1 MKSEQLK
8 AIIASYWRYIM
19 QCPVVALE
27 VSSSLS
33 SYSDDERA
41 DILAVNKK
49 RLLIETEI
57 KVSLGD
63 LRRDHKKMKHRAFRN
78 GGSRYIARYFY
89 FAVPRD
95 IANDVKLICDDLYP
109 YAGIL
114 GFDGSNEYGVVSYR
128 NPKPLAGKRLS
139 LPQALRLTF
148 GQSATVCRLA
158 NKVWELTRDL
168 ERKERQL
175 KEYRDWERLVEVE
188 HGASKSSKNG

>member
-1 MKSEQLK
+1 VKSEQLK
-8 AIIASYWRYIM
+8 AIIASYWRYVK
-19 QCPVVALE
+19 QCPVIALE

-41 DILAVNKK
+41 DILAVNKN

-63 LRRDHKKMKHRAFRN
+63 LRRDHKKVKHLTFRN

-95 IANDVKLICDDLYP
+95 IANDVKVICDDLYP
-109 YAGIL
+109 YAGVL
-114 GFDGSNEYGVVSYR
+114 GCDGSNEYGVVSYR

-139 LPQALRLTF
+139 FPQALRLTF

-158 NKVWELTRDL
+158 NKVSELTRVL
-168 ERKERQL
+168 EREEREL
-175 KEYRDWERLVEVE
+175 KEYRDLKRLEE
-188 HGASKSSKNG
+188 SDGARTSSKNS